1 MFKGTVKY
9 DNYND
14 EKFAKK
20 CAEMTSQEMLCNSI
34 DNFIIKAYKMTNDYS
49 LITVTLSVHFFI
61 TDTIISA
68 LSEEYDSLNV
78 LSLREIEYISNKLYD
93 TICWNCYNS
102 KGRELIFNFL
112 REIAHFDKNTIKAV
126 YEDRKYYGD
135 LQLLSKNKK
144 VDEY

>member
-1 MFKGTVKY
+1 MFKGTIKS
-9 DNYND
+9 DKYND
-14 EKFAKK
+14 EKFSGK
-20 CAEMTSQEMLCNSI
+20 CVEMTSQEMFCNSV
-34 DNFIIKAYKMTNDYS
+34 DNFIIKAYKMTNVYS

-68 LSEEYDSLNV
+68 LSEKHESLNE

-102 KGRELIFNFL
+102 KGKDLIFNFL
-112 REIAHFDKNTIKAV
+112 REIAHFDKSTIKDV
-126 YEDRKYYGD
+126 YEDRTYYGD
-135 LQLLSKNKK
+135 LQLLAKNKK